1 MLSTAVI
8 PDSVART
15 VARDVLRP
23 YPWLPEALYW
33 PTDALSAALLPIPL
47 RGAFGLRYGLPQRLF
62 YRAVIV
68 ALRALR
74 GVLPRWVTVV
84 PQARRFENAMKRR
97 GESA

>member
-8 PDSVART
+8 PDSIART

-23 YPWLPEALYW
+23 YAWLPAALYW

-47 RGAFGLRYGLPQRLF
+47 RESFGLRYGLTQRLF

-74 GVLPRWVTVV
+74 GILPRWVTVV
-84 PQARRFENAMKRR
+84 PQARRFESAMKRR
-97 GESA
+97 GEAI